1 MTIETTSNVEIKCA
15 QIPSSVFVP
24 LLGFPLKFQFN
35 YYNLS
40 YMPTNNREKW
50 IEDNGKMV
58 MSCKKKFQIIICN
71 IIGIIRI

>member
-24 LLGFPLKFQFN
+24 PLGFPLKFQFN

-40 YMPTNNREKW
+40 YMHTNNREKW
-50 IEDNGKMV
+50 IEDNGKW
-58 MSCKKKFQIIICN
+58 
-71 IIGIIRI
+71 